1 MDFFFS
7 DMIRTVLI
15 AVGLVAVIF
24 FLKQFGI
31 LKGKGLVYAIA
42 GAAAI
47 LGFSIFQS
55 WRKNKIDAEFKKR
68 EEELKKKEEDVKE
81 LKKAVA
87 LSDEQVQKA
96 EAALNQERGEFAKKI
111 VQIEAEKEKS
121 IEEAEEEISNMS
133 ISELLKKSA
142 SS

>member
-81 LKKAVA
+81 LKKVVA
-87 LSDEQVQKA
+87 LSDQEVQKA

-111 VQIEAEKEKS
+111 VQIEVEKEKS

-133 ISELLKKSA
+133 ISDLLKRAA
-142 SS
+142 S

>member
-31 LKGKGLVYAIA
+31 LKGQGLVYAMA

-47 LGFSIFQS
+47 LGFSIFRA

>member
-81 LKKAVA
+81 LKKVVA
-87 LSDEQVQKA
+87 LSDQEVQKA